1 MFSSNP
7 QVQEQ
12 WSIMIFPIGL
22 PPKESSRC
30 HTFCFATAET
40 HMAYHYIMR
49 IYPKKTLRQ
58 YIPPSPGAVC
68 PAIVTYGART
78 IMGDSN
84 LIIPE
89 TLKTMIRAPPV
100 SQASRKEPGPRS
112 FKLVTVIT
120 LPPRPPK
127 LYIPPPSAPGKAGI
141 RACGKSYGR
150 EAHEIYGRP
159 SLASFCTTGNAFAQ
173 ASSERRRLH
182 SSFSGRLASLP
193 QSTGDTGPLP
203 LEQ

>member
-30 HTFCFATAET
+30 HTFVSPRRK
-40 HMAYHYIMR
+40 R
-49 IYPKKTLRQ
+49 IWRTTTSCVFTQKDSPAIHT
-58 YIPPSPGAVC
+58 PSPGAVC

-127 LYIPPPSAPGKAGI
+127 LYMPPPSAPGKAGI

-159 SLASFCTTGNAFAQ
+159 SFASFSTTGNAFAH
-173 ASSERRRLH
+173 ASSERRR
-182 SSFSGRLASLP
+182 SSLIIFW
-193 QSTGDTGPLP
+193 
-203 LEQ
+203 